1 MLQLSPCLSI
11 VLGALLSIAHA
22 QNSTTL
28 SPTSPTLSPTAFFT
42 TRSLNYSYNGTF
54 TPTLEPTLP
63 PSSLPSVAPSMAP
76 TIAISSGKSQRYR
89 ASITFRGTDI
99 DVDWFDSAL
108 GEASLEIF
116 IAASGL
122 SEEQIQVAIG
132 AVTNVYE
139 SETDDDSTR
148 RRLLQDSNA
157 DAVIGVE
164 VEYLASIDDA
174 RAVNTFEASF
184 VSGSFDSI
192 FSTAVTTNFEGVS
205 VDSVT
210 ESALT
215 DEGVGDGDAFLGAE
229 TESFG
234 SKLLSPYIVLGIVC
248 SSVGVV
254 WLLFLRSDIDSKQP
268 SYLAG
273 AMLQPAGPA
282 AVQMVSQ
289 TSQ

>member
-11 VLGALLSIAHA
+11 VLGALLSIVHA
-22 QNSTTL
+22 QNDTTMSPSPSTE
-28 SPTSPTLSPTAFFT
+28 PTAFFT

-139 SETDDDSTR
+139 SETDDSTR
-148 RRLLQDSNA
+148 RRLLQDDDD

-229 TESFG
+229 SESFG